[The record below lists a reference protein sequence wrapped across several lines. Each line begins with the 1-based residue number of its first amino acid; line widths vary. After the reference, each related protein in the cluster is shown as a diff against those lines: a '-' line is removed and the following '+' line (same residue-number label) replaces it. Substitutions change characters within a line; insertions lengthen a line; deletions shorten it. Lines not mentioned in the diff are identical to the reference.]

1 MILLPNTY
9 SEARNE
15 CSQLKEWTNY
25 YMQKLSLI
33 ENLADMGFGFKE
45 LKLLWYTIA
54 EISDANNISRED
66 SAKRFFKEIE
76 EYYDDILGLESRNQK
91 LEVEVDDLGQRKL
104 NLSAVISVLT
114 KPGGPFAKLIDIAA
128 NNSPEEVILLADKVH
143 MVGGIKTAMEELS
156 AQPTLAT
163 DSKTP
168 FLSNSDSKNDIADGQ
183 PEKNTTIK
191 LAHVSMVYQHNISSA
206 DQSNND
212 KTTVLPVNNYS
223 QDDNR
228 ANNVGKEKAK

>member
-1 MILLPNTY
+1 MLT
-9 SEARNE
+9 
-15 CSQLKEWTNY
+15 T
-25 YMQKLSLI
+25 
-33 ENLADMGFGFKE
+33 
-45 LKLLWYTIA
+45 
-54 EISDANNISRED
+54 SRED

-76 EYYDDILGLESRNQK
+76 EYYDDILGLESRKQK

-104 NLSAVISVLT
+104 NLSAAISVLT

-143 MVGGIKTAMEELS
+143 MVGGIKTAMEKLS

-212 KTTVLPVNNYS
+212 HSVLVSPSVLTTVLPVNNYS

-228 ANNVGKEKAK
+228 ANNVGKEKAKQAFGQENDPSFKAPFSDHHS